1 MQSLLLNVINCLN
14 DEKRWRII
22 KSNRRRD
29 VINHAADS
37 VLWGSMKTKIY
48 FIANLER
55 YSAYLL
61 RNCECFF
68 ERTAGIFS
76 SGE

>member
-1 MQSLLLNVINCLN
+1 MLIKYYYHLFMQSLHRNGIKWLS

-37 VLWGSMKTKIY
+37 VLRGSMKTKIY

-55 YSAYLL
+55 YGAYLL
-61 RNCECFF
+61 RNCE
-68 ERTAGIFS
+68 
-76 SGE
+76 

>member
-1 MQSLLLNVINCLN
+1 MLIKYYYPLFMQSLHINGIKWLS

-37 VLWGSMKTKIY
+37 VLWGSMKTKID

-55 YSAYLL
+55 YGAYFL
-61 RNCECFF
+61 RNCE
-68 ERTAGIFS
+68 
-76 SGE
+76 